1 MLKISA
7 VIVQPNPE
15 SLARAVDCLK
25 SGQCIGFPTETV
37 YGLAAD
43 GLNPE
48 AVTRIFEIKQR
59 PSFDPLILHLG
70 DPDRLD
76 EVVSEISPAARKL
89 AEAFWP
95 GALTLILPRQDS
107 VPDVVTSGL
116 ETVAARCPEHPVARE
131 VLQCFGGPLAAPSAN
146 RFGRI
151 SPTTPQAVEAELG
164 DAVALIL
171 DGGPC
176 QRGLEST
183 IVDCTESS
191 PRIARQGAISQEE
204 IEEVVGPVETMRQDG
219 PPTAPGMLK
228 SHYAP
233 RTVLYLSDSPYH
245 PEMAAR
251 PGHGY
256 LLLQL
261 HGPPVRDVLE
271 LSSTGSLP
279 EAGRRL
285 FSLMREAD
293 ARGYRSIIAFPVPDQ
308 GLGRAINDRLCKASS
323 GIVSWKN
330 GEWRIG

>member
-1 MLKISA
+1 
-7 VIVQPNPE
+7 VIVEPNSE
-15 SLARAVDCLK
+15 NIAKAVEVLR
-25 SGQCIGFPTETV
+25 SGECIGFPTETV

-59 PSFDPLILHLG
+59 PSFDPLILHLA
-70 DPDRLD
+70 DPDQLN
-76 EVVSEISPAARKL
+76 EVVSDVTPLARQL
-89 AEAFWP
+89 ADAFWP
-95 GALTLILPRQDS
+95 GALTLILPRQEC

-116 ETVAARCPEHPVARE
+116 DTVAVRCPEHPVARE
-131 VLQCFGGPLAAPSAN
+131 ILQAFGGPLAAPSAN

-164 DAVALIL
+164 DAVALIV

-204 IEEVVGPVETMRQDG
+204 IEAVVGPVETMRQDG
-219 PPTAPGMLK
+219 PPSAPGMLQN
-228 SHYAP
+228 HYAP

-251 PGHGY
+251 TEHGY
-256 LLLQL
+256 LVLQL
-261 HGPPVRDVLE
+261 HGPPQRTVLE
-271 LSSTGSLP
+271 LSSTGNLP
-279 EAGRRL
+279 EAGQRL

-293 ARGYRSIIAFPVPDQ
+293 ARGYRSIIAFPIPDQ
-308 GLGRAINDRLCKASS
+308 GLGRAINDRLEKASS
-323 GIVSWKN
+323 GTVSWRE
-330 GEWRIG
+330 GEWHI